1 MTAAVTSAAAAES
14 GDLKPL
20 FKKTFDVAC
29 TVDVEH
35 TNDSLHAYVLLD
47 DFEIGPGDEVI
58 VRDPPMDVAFG
69 GKVVRRC
76 RATVIRAGL
85 WGRIWTPISAYFE
98 LTGLYEVGF
107 DERNA
112 S

>member
-1 MTAAVTSAAAAES
+1 MSAVVTSLGPVERGA
-14 GDLKPL
+14 LKPL
-20 FKKTFDVAC
+20 FRRTFEATC
-29 TVDVEH
+29 MVDVEH

-58 VRDPPMDVAFG
+58 VRDPPMNVPFG

-85 WGRIWTPISAYFE
+85 WGRVWTPISAYFE

-107 DERNA
+107 DEGDA